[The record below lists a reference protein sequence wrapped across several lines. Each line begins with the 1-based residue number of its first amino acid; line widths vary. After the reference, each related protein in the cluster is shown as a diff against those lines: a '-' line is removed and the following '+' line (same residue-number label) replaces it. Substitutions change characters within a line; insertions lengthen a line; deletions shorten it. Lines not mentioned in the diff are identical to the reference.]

1 MRKSRYQET
10 LRKITENIKIF
21 KVPTRTFS
29 QIIQTISLPCQPN
42 KTSTSVKMAQI
53 SQEADDIP
61 YKALKVQLYPSQVW
75 QEAMKKAHDRNTV
88 HVL

>member
-1 MRKSRYQET
+1 
-10 LRKITENIKIF
+10 
-21 KVPTRTFS
+21 
-29 QIIQTISLPCQPN
+29 
-42 KTSTSVKMAQI
+42 MAQI

-61 YKALKVQLYPSQVW
+61 YKAQKVQLYPSQVW